1 MDRQTAA
8 SLRPTA
14 LPHFG
19 GGTKKEITTLNYSLY
34 AYAAQKID
42 IFEGGGVLPCQSIKL
57 VSKKEQR
64 CT

>member
-42 IFEGGGVLPCQSIKL
+42 IFEGGRSSLPIN
-57 VSKKEQR
+57 
-64 CT
+64 